1 MKRDRRPTGRDI
13 IQSIAKRRNVAN
25 HSLLIGAVLTLGCD
39 NQKPIDDRPN
49 VLFISID
56 DLRPA
61 LGVYDDPIAITP
73 NIDHLAS
80 EGITFRQ
87 AFCQAAVSAPSRASL
102 MTGLRPDST
111 RVWHL
116 GDEFR
121 IIHPDA
127 VTMPQY
133 FSGSGYYTV
142 NIGKIFHNY
151 MPDSI
156 SWDEPD
162 LRPVQYLREEWL
174 KRDGETFYISEE
186 VNRSQAIKRDSL
198 LKLQPVRYAD
208 GWNTGPAW
216 EAADVHDTMY
226 YDGAQTELAKRTLT
240 RLSKMNQPFFMGLGY
255 FRPHL
260 PFAVPKR
267 YWDMYYP
274 DEMPLATNQQI
285 PDGAPIYSM
294 NSMYE
299 LRGYDGFKHIGHPA
313 SGYKMPEDTARILRQ
328 GYYAS
333 VSYVDALI
341 GDLIAHMKK
350 LGIYDNTIIVIWG
363 DHGWKL
369 GDHNSW
375 GKMTNYN
382 VDLKVPVIIRAPDQN
397 KRGVQTNA
405 MIELVDLLPSLCELA
420 GIEIPGYLQGTS
432 VVPLMENPD
441 REWKTGVFSQFHRRP
456 QESADG
462 HRYMGYSLNT
472 NKYHYIEWYAWDN
485 ITGTKGEFKST
496 ELYDLEKDPYETVN
510 IAGTW
515 EMKEIINGLSAQL
528 EAGWRR
534 ALPVHGEKE

>member
-1 MKRDRRPTGRDI
+1 
-13 IQSIAKRRNVAN
+13 
-25 HSLLIGAVLTLGCD
+25 
-39 NQKPIDDRPN
+39 
-49 VLFISID
+49 
-56 DLRPA
+56 
-61 LGVYDDPIAITP
+61 
-73 NIDHLAS
+73 
-80 EGITFRQ
+80 
-87 AFCQAAVSAPSRASL
+87 
-102 MTGLRPDST
+102 
-111 RVWHL
+111 
-116 GDEFR
+116 
-121 IIHPDA
+121 
-127 VTMPQY
+127 
-133 FSGSGYYTV
+133 
-142 NIGKIFHNY
+142 
-151 MPDSI
+151 
-156 SWDEPD
+156 
-162 LRPVQYLREEWL
+162 
-174 KRDGETFYISEE
+174 
-186 VNRSQAIKRDSL
+186 
-198 LKLQPVRYAD
+198 
-208 GWNTGPAW
+208 
-216 EAADVHDTMY
+216 
-226 YDGAQTELAKRTLT
+226 
-240 RLSKMNQPFFMGLGY
+240 MNQPFFMGLGY

-472 NKYHYIEWYAWDN
+472 NKYHYIEWYA
-485 ITGTKGEFKST
+485 
-496 ELYDLEKDPYETVN
+496 
-510 IAGTW
+510 
-515 EMKEIINGLSAQL
+515 
-528 EAGWRR
+528 
-534 ALPVHGEKE
+534 